1 MPIDNKIYVQSTAKK
16 NPTTYQYGDLI
27 YNKDGTLKTVNE
39 GLVPVE
45 LAKKADLNTEVATI
59 ENKLAKKA
67 DLDENGLVPAS
78 QLPSYVDDVLE
89 FENKNNFP
97 EIGEAHKVYVD
108 ITTNMTYR

>member
-1 MPIDNKIYVQSTAKK
+1 MANNKIYLQKTNKS
-16 NPTTYQYGDLI
+16 NPANPLYGDLI

-39 GLVPVE
+39 NNVPVV
-45 LAKKADLNTEVATI
+45 LAKKSELNAEVQTI

-89 FENKNNFP
+89 YPNKNDFP
-97 EIGEAHKVYVD
+97 RPGEDHKVYVD
-108 ITTNMTYR
+108 TSTNMTYR